1 MESPVRYEVDD
12 GVATVTM
19 DDGKVNALSPAMLA
33 AVDDAL
39 DRADDDGAVVVLRG
53 REGTFSAGF
62 HLGTLRAGGPDATGM
77 VREGFELAARLLS
90 FPRPVVV
97 ACTGHAVAM
106 ASFLLLSGDLRLGA
120 AGPFRIQA
128 NEVAIGLTMP
138 RAAIELC
145 RQRLTPA
152 AFSRAV
158 LLSEPFTP
166 DEAVAA
172 GFLDRVVGP
181 SALDEAAR
189 TAAVALMAL
198 DAEAHASSKR
208 RAREGTLRAIQ
219 AAIADDAAELASA

>member
-1 MESPVRYEVDD
+1 MESPVRYELDD
-12 GVATVTM
+12 AVATVTM

-33 AVDDAL
+33 AVDGAL
-39 DRADDDGAVVVLRG
+39 DRAADDGAVVVLRG

-62 HLGTLRAGGPDATGM
+62 HLPTLRAGGPEATGM
-77 VREGFELAARLLS
+77 VRSGFELAARLLS

-138 RAAIELC
+138 RTAIELC

-158 LLSEPFTP
+158 LLSEPFSP

-172 GFLDRVVGP
+172 GFLDRVVEP
-181 SALDEAAR
+181 AALDEEAR
-189 TAAVALMAL
+189 TTAAALAQL
-198 DAEAHASSKR
+198 DGKAHRASKR
-208 RAREGTLRAIQ
+208 RAREETLRAIS
-219 AAIADDAAELASA
+219 AAIADDAAELAPA